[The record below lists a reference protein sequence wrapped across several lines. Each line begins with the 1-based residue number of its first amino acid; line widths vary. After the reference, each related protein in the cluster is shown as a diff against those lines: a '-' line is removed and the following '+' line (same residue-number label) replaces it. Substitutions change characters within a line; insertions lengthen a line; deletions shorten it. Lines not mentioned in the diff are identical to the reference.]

1 MARVLAATAVTIA
14 AAATL
19 LVGPAAADP
28 TQNPHTF
35 ALQVTCA
42 DGSSATIYPT
52 GAAGHLTGTSSVGVL
67 HGTTTPGGSQF
78 TPGFDASELTACT
91 SPAEPGV
98 TFYILFLPRGG

>member
-28 TQNPHTF
+28 IKNPHTF
-35 ALQVTCA
+35 ALPVTCE
-42 DGSSATIYPT
+42 GGFTATIYPT

-67 HGTTTPGGSQF
+67 HGTTTPAGSVF

-98 TFYILFLPRGG
+98 TFHILFLPRGG